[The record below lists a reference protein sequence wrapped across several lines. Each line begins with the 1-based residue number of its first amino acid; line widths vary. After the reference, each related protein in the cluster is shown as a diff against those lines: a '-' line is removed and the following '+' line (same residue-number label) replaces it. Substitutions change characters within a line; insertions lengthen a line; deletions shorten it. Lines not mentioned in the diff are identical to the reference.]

1 VAVDEQGTLVEQGA
15 APGLTRSW
23 PAIVDAVGAIR
34 RVVLDF
40 AREAGGGQRALE
52 HIGLA
57 ASEAVTNSVLH
68 AYREDDA
75 PGKVTIV
82 GMIRGRD
89 LRLDVVDDG
98 CGMRPRID
106 SPGLGLGLP
115 LIAQLAEEVEIV
127 DEPGGGTRVKMRFA
141 LDRR

>member
-1 VAVDEQGTLVEQGA
+1 MAEQA
-15 APGLTRSW
+15 ASAALTRSW
-23 PAIVDAVGAIR
+23 PAVVDVVGPIR
-34 RVVLDF
+34 RAVLDF
-40 AREAGGGQRALE
+40 ARDAGGGQRALD

-68 AYREDDA
+68 AYAEDDA
-75 PGKVTIV
+75 PGTVTIV
-82 GMIRGRD
+82 ALVHGRQ

-115 LIAQLAEEVEIV
+115 LIAQLADDVQIT
-127 DEPGGGTRVKMRFA
+127 DEPGGGTRVKMRFG
-141 LDRR
+141 LDRH